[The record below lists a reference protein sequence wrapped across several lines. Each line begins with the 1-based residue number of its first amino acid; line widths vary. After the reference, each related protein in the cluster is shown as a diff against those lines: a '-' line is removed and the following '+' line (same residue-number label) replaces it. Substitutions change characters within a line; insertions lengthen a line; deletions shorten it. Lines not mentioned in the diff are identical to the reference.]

1 MNNLTGKKILLGV
14 TGSIAA
20 YKSILLVRLLVK
32 AGAEVKVIQTDASKD
47 FVSPLV
53 LSTLSK
59 NPVLSDLA
67 DREAWAN
74 HVMLGRWADLMVIA
88 PLSCNTLS
96 KMATGACD
104 NLLLAVYL
112 SATCPVMICPAMDED
127 MWLHATTRRNLTVV
141 TNDGITVLTVCHGEL
156 GSGLVGEGRMAEPEQ
171 ILEAIG
177 FKLSFRNRG
186 LEGKLALVTAG
197 PTYEPIDPVRFI
209 GNHSSGKMG
218 VEIADALH
226 MAGAN
231 VTLILGPSVERP
243 KNGNVK
249 VVHVTTANEMFE
261 VVKAI
266 FPRTDIGV
274 YAAAVADYRPEN
286 AFTSKWKKDG
296 SAAPP
301 TINLIENPDMLK
313 FCGENKNGG
322 QFLVGFALETENED
336 VNALKKLKT
345 KNADLLVLNSL
356 QDEGAGFGTN
366 TNKIAIFDKR
376 GEKKTFPLMKKSE
389 VAREIV
395 NAIISELS

>member
-1 MNNLTGKKILLGV
+1 
-14 TGSIAA
+14 
-20 YKSILLVRLLVK
+20 
-32 AGAEVKVIQTDASKD
+32 
-47 FVSPLV
+47 
-53 LSTLSK
+53 
-59 NPVLSDLA
+59 
-67 DREAWAN
+67 
-74 HVMLGRWADLMVIA
+74 
-88 PLSCNTLS
+88 
-96 KMATGACD
+96 
-104 NLLLAVYL
+104 
-112 SATCPVMICPAMDED
+112 
-127 MWLHATTRRNLTVV
+127 
-141 TNDGITVLTVCHGEL
+141 
-156 GSGLVGEGRMAEPEQ
+156 
-171 ILEAIG
+171 
-177 FKLSFRNRG
+177 
-186 LEGKLALVTAG
+186 
-197 PTYEPIDPVRFI
+197 
-209 GNHSSGKMG
+209 MG